1 MEDFAVVVKNQA
13 CFKDLRGTFFSRLFF
28 SGCEKLNHWCPMN
41 IRGIFFP
48 RFFFFSLLKK
58 KSTHVLEHAW
68 NNFDVFSWF
77 RYFPRMFSGHAW
89 KLITHHYWRSFF
101 CNFEGLVTVTFW
113 FNISSA
119 NLIRSDF
126 LFEVA
131 VSSLDCIFS
140 LSWISRPGDS
150 RISNA

>member
-1 MEDFAVVVKNQA
+1 MLLPVGAKNQA
-13 CFKDLRGTFFSRLFF
+13 CSKDLRGTFFQDFF
-28 SGCEKLNHWCPMN
+28 SCVCKKLNHRCPMN
-41 IRGIFFP
+41 IRGSFFP
-48 RFFFFSLLKK
+48 HFFFSLLKK
-58 KSTHVLEHAW
+58 KTTLVLERAW
-68 NNFDVFSWF
+68 NNFDFLSWF
-77 RYFPRMFSGHAW
+77 RYFPRMFSGHSW

-101 CNFEGLVTVTFW
+101 WNFEGLVTVTFW

-140 LSWISRPGDS
+140 LSWTSRPGDS